1 MINLPI
7 LNTTK
12 QKFTPL
18 NKFID
23 IDMFRGLNY
32 FHTNQTKEDK
42 MQRINTATLLKN
54 RDLSV
59 VTQTI
64 DTTIRTRDNRKAYF
78 QRKLQQLHNA

>member
-1 MINLPI
+1 
-7 LNTTK
+7 
-12 QKFTPL
+12 
-18 NKFID
+18 
-23 IDMFRGLNY
+23 
-32 FHTNQTKEDK
+32 